1 MIYSPCTSDCRYVRL
16 SKRQNREVS
25 DYRTLPTN
33 DDLIVLFGQ
42 KIYPKC
48 ANQPH
53 QHQYVK
59 QKVRELGRCLL
70 SVRNKT
76 PAVQTLQ
83 DCIDPTQFQHVIS
96 AVKEMCGFEG
106 EVGKYKTPSL
116 ALKIGHSLKKCGN
129 IVKSVALQT
138 GDEQLKK
145 RAIDFLEVCHSDRSS
160 EISTFA
166 LQTLH
171 SRQFNKPKRIPLIKD
186 LQKLNAHKWR
196 KKHSH
201 YTIH

>member
-1 MIYSPCTSDCRYVRL
+1 MS
-16 SKRQNREVS
+16 VS
-25 DYRTLPTN
+25 EKVNKQYKQDILGTMAADKIRHVVTH
-33 DDLIVLFGQ
+33 DDPIVLFGQ
-42 KIYPKC
+42 KLYPKC

-106 EVGKYKTPSL
+106 EVGK
-116 ALKIGHSLKKCGN
+116 
-129 IVKSVALQT
+129 
-138 GDEQLKK
+138 
-145 RAIDFLEVCHSDRSS
+145 
-160 EISTFA
+160 
-166 LQTLH
+166 
-171 SRQFNKPKRIPLIKD
+171 SRLPHL
-186 LQKLNAHKWR
+186 L
-196 KKHSH
+196 
-201 YTIH
+201 